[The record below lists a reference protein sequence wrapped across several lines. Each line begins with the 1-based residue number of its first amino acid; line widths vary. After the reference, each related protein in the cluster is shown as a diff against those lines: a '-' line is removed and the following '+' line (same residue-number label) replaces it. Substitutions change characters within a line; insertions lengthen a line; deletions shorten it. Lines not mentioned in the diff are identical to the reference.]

1 MYERCGKLPT
11 ALLLRGMCR
20 FIMHWSNKSHVCMV
34 QTAQRNNHFVTVYTV
49 ANCRQHRAAENRL
62 RHRVLHKNPSFPW
75 ADPSLF
81 CINANYIILSGMQI
95 RLDEA
100 MADHLYR
107 SILHRFQIRK
117 NGTFQHT
124 HFNISC
130 LIIKSALNSWCNTFN
145 TILKVHLTTLCT
157 CTLQCICSSIVYNIR
172 FLCLQTWL
180 LMERIHEF
188 WSLAV
193 VKTQFA

>member
-1 MYERCGKLPT
+1 
-11 ALLLRGMCR
+11 MCQL
-20 FIMHWSNKSHVCMV
+20 ITHWYITSRLCMT
-34 QTAQRNNHFVTVYTV
+34 QTARHNSHFLTVCTV

-62 RHRVLHKNPSFPW
+62 RHRVLHKTPSFPW

-100 MADHLYR
+100 TADHLYR
-107 SILHRFQIRK
+107 SVSYCFQIRK

-124 HFNISC
+124 DFDISV
-130 LIIKSALNSWCNTFN
+130 LFIKSAFNLWCNRLTPF
-145 TILKVHLTTLCT
+145 LKVHLAVSHARCT
-157 CTLQCICSSIVYNIR
+157 AITAASYIH
-172 FLCLQTWL
+172 FLCLQIWL
-180 LMERIHEF
+180 LLQWSQEF

-193 VKTQFA
+193 GKTQFA

>member
-1 MYERCGKLPT
+1 MYERCGKLPIT
-11 ALLLRGMCR
+11 LLLQSMCQL
-20 FIMHWSNKSHVCMV
+20 ITHWYITSRLCMT
-34 QTAQRNNHFVTVYTV
+34 QTARHNSHFLTVCTV

-62 RHRVLHKNPSFPW
+62 RHRVLHKTPSFPW

-107 SILHRFQIRK
+107 SVSYCFQIRK

-124 HFNISC
+124 DFDISV
-130 LIIKSALNSWCNTFN
+130 LFIKSAFN
-145 TILKVHLTTLCT
+145 LWGNRLTPSLKVHYH
-157 CTLQCICSSIVYNIR
+157 SSIIYIPSVPSNMTIATMKPRILKPSSRKDTICIR
-172 FLCLQTWL
+172 L
-180 LMERIHEF
+180 
-188 WSLAV
+188 S
-193 VKTQFA
+193 

>member
-1 MYERCGKLPT
+1 MVERCGKLPIT
-11 ALLLRGMCR
+11 LLLQGMCQL
-20 FIMHWSNKSHVCMV
+20 IMHWWNTPRLRMT
-34 QTAQRNNHFVTVYTV
+34 QTAQHNSHFLTVCTV

-62 RHRVLHKNPSFPW
+62 RHRVLHKTPSFPW

-107 SILHRFQIRK
+107 SVSYRFQIRK
-117 NGTFQHT
+117 NGTFQHKDFDISYLSNQLLICDAIDYHRLWRGAHARRNAT
-124 HFNISC
+124 AAAPYRHF
-130 LIIKSALNSWCNTFN
+130 
-145 TILKVHLTTLCT
+145 
-157 CTLQCICSSIVYNIR
+157 Q
-172 FLCLQTWL
+172 CLQMWL
-180 LMERIHEF
+180 LLQRSQGC

-193 VKTQFA
+193 GKTQFA